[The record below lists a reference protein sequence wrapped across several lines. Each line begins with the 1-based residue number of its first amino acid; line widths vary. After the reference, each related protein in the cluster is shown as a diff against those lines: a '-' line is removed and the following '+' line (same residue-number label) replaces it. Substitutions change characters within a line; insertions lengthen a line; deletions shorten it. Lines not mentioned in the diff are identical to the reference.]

1 MQNIYGPRLILN
13 RMSVGMP
20 WARHFLYGVCDPV
33 KHADPA
39 LYRSDREAMANAE
52 IAVLC
57 VMFHNVEQALQD
69 CGDLSGKVLIDTT
82 NPQAP
87 DEGGLKLSM
96 GFNTSAAEFIAART
110 SARVVKALNQV
121 GASVLG
127 NTSGYSD
134 RPIQFIAG
142 DDAEA
147 KQDLKVG

>member
-1 MQNIYGPRLILN
+1 
-13 RMSVGMP
+13 
-20 WARHFLYGVCDPV
+20 
-33 KHADPA
+33 
-39 LYRSDREAMANAE
+39 
-52 IAVLC
+52 
-57 VMFHNVEQALQD
+57 LQD